1 MIKLLHKRPALG
13 LAALTVGLAAA
24 TAGLGASAG
33 VAGPAPCQT
42 KNARTGIEYKG
53 ASALTNAITDAV
65 SGDTI
70 SIWGTCYGNFRVN
83 QNLTLRGQGKNAT
96 LDGNKQ
102 GRVLRIGGGTTTIRD
117 LTITNGQTTSL
128 GGGIYVITA
137 AVLMNVG
144 VVGNAAG
151 TNNFG
156 GGIEADFHSSLTLIN
171 STVSGNTAGG
181 SGGID
186 MFMAKASLTNS
197 TVSGNH
203 ATGAA
208 TDGCLF
214 GGVIYSC
221 AGGIWNYHGT
231 LALTNSVV
239 SGNAADY
246 RGGGMRNDAT
256 LDAGGTPTDGI
267 TILSGTTRLTSN
279 TAGNQG
285 GGIWANVAKGV
296 FAADGTATYAD
307 PITAATLPA
316 WTGSVAG
323 NAPDQCSPAL
333 TIGSTTCAT

>member
-1 MIKLLHKRPALG
+1 MKIQNGRSALG
-13 LAALTVGLAAA
+13 LTAFTVGLAAA
-24 TAGLGASAG
+24 TAALVASAA
-33 VAGPAPCQT
+33 VAAPAPCQT
-42 KNARTGIEYKG
+42 KNVRTGTEYKG
-53 ASALTNAITDAV
+53 GSALTNAIADAA

-70 SIWGTCYGNFRVN
+70 NIWGTCYGNFRVN
-83 QNLTLRGQGKNAT
+83 QDLTLRGQGKNAT
-96 LDGNKQ
+96 LDGNKA
-102 GRVLRIGGGTTTIRD
+102 GRVLRIGGGTTTVRD

-128 GGGIYVITA
+128 GGGIYVGTA
-137 AVLMNVG
+137 AVLINV
-144 VVGNAAG
+144 VVTGNAAG

-156 GGIEADFHSSLTLIN
+156 GGIEADFHSSLMLVN

-186 MFMAKASLTNS
+186 MFRAKASLTNS
-197 TVSGNH
+197 TVTGNH
-203 ATGAA
+203 ATGAT

-214 GGVIYSC
+214 SGVIYSC

-239 SGNAADY
+239 RGNTAAY

-256 LDAGGTPTDGI
+256 LDAGGNPTDGI
-267 TILSGTTRLTSN
+267 TILSGTSEISSN

-296 FAADGTATYAD
+296 FAADGTATYTD

-323 NAPDQCSPAL
+323 NTPDQCFPTL
-333 TIGSTTCAT
+333 TIGSTTCGT